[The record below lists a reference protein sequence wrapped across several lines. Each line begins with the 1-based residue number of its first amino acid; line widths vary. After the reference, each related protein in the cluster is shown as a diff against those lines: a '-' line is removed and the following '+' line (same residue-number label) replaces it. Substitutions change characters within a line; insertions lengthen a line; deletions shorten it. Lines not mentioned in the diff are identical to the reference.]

1 MKKQFIIGTAVSLS
15 ILLSGCNDT
24 AENKEVVHKD
34 HASEHHKDEHAESH
48 KNEHEHE
55 HGHEH
60 GHHMTEA
67 DKKIYDGYF
76 EDAAVKD
83 RKLTDWEGS
92 WQSVYPFLK
101 DGSLDEVFEHKAE
114 DQKKTKQE
122 IKDYYTEGYETDV
135 SHIEI
140 GEKEITFTKDGK
152 KQKAE
157 YAYDGKEILTYE
169 KGNRGVRYIFKKVSG
184 DEDAPGYIQFSD
196 HIIAPQR
203 ALHFHIYM
211 GDDRKKLLNELEN
224 WPTYYPDDLSAKEVK
239 EEMLA
244 H

>member
-24 AENKEVVHKD
+24 AENKDVVHKD

-48 KNEHEHE
+48 KNEHEH
-55 HGHEH
+55 
-60 GHHMTEA
+60 GHHMTEV

-184 DEDAPGYIQFSD
+184 DEDAPDYIQFSD
-196 HIIAPQR
+196 HIIAP
-203 ALHFHIYM
+203 
-211 GDDRKKLLNELEN
+211 
-224 WPTYYPDDLSAKEVK
+224 PTCTTFPYLYGR
-239 EEMLA
+239 
-244 H
+244 